1 MASTVMNPSTNMN
14 SDRRKMMKK
23 KKKPMI
29 KENQINQSHTRWKS
43 ETQQQIFSSK
53 LVEALS
59 QLSLENGSTP
69 SPSAPR
75 GGRAVREATD
85 KALAITAKGK
95 TRWSRAI
102 LTGRLKLKFRKRKRQ
117 SGSAAAVAVVTK
129 SSRSKKP
136 RVSVSKLKA
145 RSIPN
150 VLRKVKV
157 LGRLVPG
164 CRKEPLPVILE
175 EATDYIAALEM
186 QVRAMATL
194 AELLSGSAAS
204 SSSIPPP
211 HSPPSIRQ

>member
-14 SDRRKMMKK
+14 SDRRKMKK

-102 LTGRLKLKFRKRKRQ
+102 LTGRLKLK
-117 SGSAAAVAVVTK
+117 
-129 SSRSKKP
+129 
-136 RVSVSKLKA
+136 VSVSKLKA
-145 RSIPN
+145 RSLPN

-186 QVRAMATL
+186 QVRAMTTL

-204 SSSIPPP
+204 SSSVPPP
-211 HSPPSIRQ
+211 HSPPPTRQ

>member
-14 SDRRKMMKK
+14 SDRRKMMMK

-59 QLSLENGSTP
+59 HLSLENGSTP
-69 SPSAPR
+69 SLSAPR

-102 LTGRLKLKFRKRKRQ
+102 LTGRLKLKFRKR
-117 SGSAAAVAVVTK
+117 GSAADVAAITGIAG
-129 SSRSKKP
+129 R
-136 RVSVSKLKA
+136 RN
-145 RSIPN
+145 RE
-150 VLRKVKV
+150 KVKV
-157 LGRLVPG
+157 LGRLVLG

-175 EATDYIAALEM
+175 KATDYIATLEM
-186 QVRAMATL
+186 QVRAMTTL

-204 SSSIPPP
+204 SSSVPPP
-211 HSPPSIRQ
+211 HSPPPTRQ

>member
-14 SDRRKMMKK
+14 SDRRKMMMK

-43 ETQQQIFSSK
+43 ETQHH
-53 LVEALS
+53 
-59 QLSLENGSTP
+59 LSLENGSTP
-69 SPSAPR
+69 SLSAPR

-102 LTGRLKLKFRKRKRQ
+102 LTGRLKLKFRKR
-117 SGSAAAVAVVTK
+117 GSAAD
-129 SSRSKKP
+129 KP
-136 RVSVSKLKA
+136 RVSISKLKA
-145 RSIPN
+145 RSTPN

-157 LGRLVPG
+157 LGRLVLG

-175 EATDYIAALEM
+175 KATDYIATLEM
-186 QVRAMATL
+186 QVRAMTTL
-194 AELLSGSAAS
+194 AELLSGSAANS
-204 SSSIPPP
+204 SSVPPP
-211 HSPPSIRQ
+211 HSPPPTRQ

>member
-14 SDRRKMMKK
+14 YDRRKMKK

-29 KENQINQSHTRWKS
+29 KENQINQT
-43 ETQQQIFSSK
+43 
-53 LVEALS
+53 LS

-85 KALAITAKGK
+85 KALANTAKGK

-117 SGSAAAVAVVTK
+117 RGSAAAVAAVTK

-150 VLRKVKV
+150 VLRKVKA

-164 CRKEPLPVILE
+164 CRKEPLPIILE

-186 QVRAMATL
+186 QVRAMTTF

-204 SSSIPPP
+204 SSSVPPP
-211 HSPPSIRQ
+211 HSPPPTR